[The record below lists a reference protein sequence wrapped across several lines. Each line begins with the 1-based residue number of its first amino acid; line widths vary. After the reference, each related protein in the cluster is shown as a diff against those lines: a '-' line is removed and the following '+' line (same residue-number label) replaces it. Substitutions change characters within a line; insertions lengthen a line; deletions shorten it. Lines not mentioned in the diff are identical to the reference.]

1 MKNITPFP
9 PLSIAM
15 VKHLSSLNINVAIQ
29 IETTISK
36 HFHGKV
42 KRVETNPSR
51 GMKQTKKTSISKQT
65 VNKQSKSNW
74 KKKSL
79 ERKKTQECAAA

>member
-1 MKNITPFP
+1 
-9 PLSIAM
+9 M

-42 KRVETNPSR
+42 MRGETNPSR
-51 GMKQTKKTSISKQT
+51 GMKQTKKKKLASPSK
-65 VNKQSKSNW
+65 
-74 KKKSL
+74 L
-79 ERKKTQECAAA
+79 

>member
-1 MKNITPFP
+1 
-9 PLSIAM
+9 M

-42 KRVETNPSR
+42 KRGETNPLR
-51 GMKQTKKTSISKQT
+51 GMKQTKKTSISKRT
-65 VNKQSKSNW
+65 VNKQ
-74 KKKSL
+74 
-79 ERKKTQECAAA
+79 